1 MRSAI
6 VTGANRERGLG
17 HAAVLAL
24 AERGY
29 RVIACGRSHAELE
42 RVYAPV
48 RARDLAI
55 ELAELDVCD
64 DGSIEAM
71 FGRVDRE
78 FEGRV
83 DVLINNAGAIF
94 PAGTFEVAAERLI
107 TAFDTN
113 AVGPYRMCQ
122 RAVPR
127 MLAAGYG
134 RIVNVST
141 GMAGLGE
148 MDGGSPAYRLS
159 KTALN
164 AVTRVFHAE
173 LHGDV
178 LINSVC
184 PGWVQTDMGGRGATR
199 SVAEGVAGIVWAATL
214 PSGGPSGGFFRDG
227 KPIAW

>member
-1 MRSAI
+1 MRMAI

-24 AERGY
+24 AEQGQ
-29 RVIACGRSHAELE
+29 RVIASGRRLGELE
-42 RVYAPV
+42 ALYAPE
-48 RARDLAI
+48 RARGLPI

-64 DGSIEAM
+64 DASVDAL
-71 FGRVDRE
+71 FRRVERE

-94 PAGTFEVAAERLI
+94 PGGTFEVASERLI

-113 AVGPYRMCQ
+113 AVGAYRMCQ

-127 MLAAGYG
+127 MLAAGFG
-134 RIVNVST
+134 RIFNVST
-141 GMAGLGE
+141 GMAGLAE
-148 MDGGSPAYRLS
+148 MNGGSPAYRLS

-184 PGWVQTDMGGRGATR
+184 PGWVQTDMGGRHATR
-199 SVAEGVAGIVWAATL
+199 SIADGVAGIVWAATL

-227 KPIAW
+227 RPIPW